1 MLLPEQIV
9 QLSIKH
15 FHKKVLDNFRDHL
28 KRNML
33 HELCQPQ
40 QGPVTQKIKSD
51 RKSI

>member
-15 FHKKVLDNFRDHL
+15 FHTNVLDNFRDHL

-33 HELCQPQ
+33 QEPCQPQ
-40 QGPVTQKIKSD
+40 KGLVTQKDQIP
-51 RKSI
+51 